1 MRYLVAARAPC
12 DVIYVLGEGPS
23 WEQRIALEA
32 VASSEKVNC
41 GIVIFG

>member
-1 MRYLVAARAPC
+1 MRSLVSARVPC
-12 DVIYVLGEGPS
+12 DVIYVVGEGPS

-32 VASSEKVNC
+32 VASLEKVNW

>member
-1 MRYLVAARAPC
+1 MRSLVAARAPC
-12 DVIYVLGEGPS
+12 NVIYVLGEGPR

-32 VASSEKVNC
+32 LASSEKMNC

>member
-32 VASSEKVNC
+32 LASLENVNW